1 MSGVR
6 LLMEGGPHDGLIIER
21 GGRAEFPPL
30 IWQFPVRADMLA
42 CGGFTAETVIAPRIL
57 TDDYQRAGRVR
68 YDPGLWRYA
77 YIGRLGKL

>member
-1 MSGVR
+1 
-6 LLMEGGPHDGLIIER
+6 MEGGPHDGRIIEHA
-21 GGRAEFPPL
+21 GTEQYPPL
-30 IWQFPVRADMLA
+30 IWQFPVPADMLA
-42 CGGFTAETVIAPRIL
+42 CGGFTAETVTAPRIL